1 MDLISSQEQ
10 NSLQT
15 DVLYKYA
22 QLIVD
27 IPSLGVKTFSYII
40 PDEFKSIIKIGQAVL
55 VSFGN
60 KGIVNAF
67 VVGFSNYLPEEIKAV
82 M

>member
-15 DVLYKYA
+15 DVSYKYA

-27 IPSLGVKTFSYII
+27 IPSLGVKTFSYVI
-40 PDEFKSIIKIGQAVL
+40 PEEFKSIIKIGQAVL

-67 VVGFSNYLPEEIKAV
+67 VVGFSNYLPEGIKAGS
-82 M
+82 